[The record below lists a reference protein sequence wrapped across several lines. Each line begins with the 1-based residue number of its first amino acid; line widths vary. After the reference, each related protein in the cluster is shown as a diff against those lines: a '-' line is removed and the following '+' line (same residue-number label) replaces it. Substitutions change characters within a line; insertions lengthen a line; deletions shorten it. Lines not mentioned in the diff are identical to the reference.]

1 MFGLLRAKKD
11 LQKYMDLH
19 DSDIKVISQLT
30 TRNHELQAIIEHLQA
45 ELDYHK
51 AKLETIKGE
60 LSNERHTTSRIT
72 SYNVCY
78 TKLLRLFWD
87 LDVILQQFK

>member
-60 LSNERHTTSRIT
+60 LNHERHLATSTDGEPSSSRTVTGIKK
-72 SYNVCY
+72 V
-78 TKLLRLFWD
+78 KR
-87 LDVILQQFK
+87 

>member
-1 MFGLLRAKKD
+1 MFGLLKAKKE
-11 LQKYMDLH
+11 LQKYIDLH

-30 TRNHELQAIIEHLQA
+30 TRNHELNAIIEHLQA

-60 LSNERHTTSRIT
+60 LSNERHSLKTADGERNSSKADTNSKRAKR
-72 SYNVCY
+72 N
-78 TKLLRLFWD
+78 L
-87 LDVILQQFK
+87 

>member
-1 MFGLLRAKKD
+1 MFGLLRAKKE
-11 LQKYMDLH
+11 LQKYIDLH

-30 TRNHELQAIIEHLQA
+30 TRNHELNAIIEHLQA

-60 LSNERHTTSRIT
+60 LNERHTTSSADGERNSSKADTNSKRAKRNI
-72 SYNVCY
+72 
-78 TKLLRLFWD
+78 
-87 LDVILQQFK
+87 